1 MIEQK
6 KLIIKMN
13 EKWYKKFEIYTPL
26 IPYNIYLKIKRGL
39 DIILSTL
46 GLVILSPIFLT
57 VILVQKSISPKSD
70 IFYLQSRTGSNGKR
84 FKMLKFRSMVQD
96 ADQKKSELEHLNH
109 LSYPDFKIVNDPRV
123 TKFGKFLRKTSLDEL
138 PQIINIIKGD
148 MSIVGPRPTSFDV
161 NSYELWHT
169 ERLSI
174 LPGLTGL
181 WQITHRGDS
190 EFDQRV
196 ALDIF
201 YINHCSLLF
210 DFEIIFRTAL
220 SIFIGNGVT

>member
-1 MIEQK
+1 
-6 KLIIKMN
+6 MN
-13 EKWYKKFEIYTPL
+13 ETWYKKYEIYTPL
-26 IPYNIYLKIKRGL
+26 IPYKFYLKLKRGL
-39 DIILSTL
+39 DILLSII
-46 GLVILSPIFLT
+46 GLIALSPLFLIIIF
-57 VILVQKSISPKSD
+57 IQKTLSPQSD
-70 IFYLQSRTGSNGKR
+70 VFYMQYRTGSNGKR

-96 ADQKKSELEHLNH
+96 ADQKKEQLKH
-109 LSYPDFKIVNDPRV
+109 LSHLTYPDFKIVNDPRV

-138 PQIINIIKGD
+138 PQIINIILGD

-161 NSYELWHT
+161 DSYELWHT

-190 EFDQRV
+190 EFDERV

-210 DFEIIFRTAL
+210 DFEIVFRTAL
-220 SIFIGNGVT
+220 SIFISTGVT

>member
-6 KLIIKMN
+6 KILIKMN
-13 EKWYKKFEIYTPL
+13 ENWYKKYSIYTPL
-26 IPYNIYLKIKRGL
+26 IPYNIYLKLKRGL
-39 DIILSTL
+39 DILLSVL
-46 GLVILSPIFLT
+46 ALIVLSPIFIA
-57 VILVQKSISPKSD
+57 VIFIQKTISPKSPV
-70 IFYLQSRTGSNGKR
+70 FYLQRRTGSNGKR
-84 FKMLKFRSMVQD
+84 FKMFKFRSMVPD
-96 ADQKKSELEHLNH
+96 ADLRKEELLHLNH

-138 PQIINIIKGD
+138 PQILNIIKGD

-161 NSYELWHT
+161 DSYALWHT
-169 ERLSI
+169 ERLTI

-190 EFDQRV
+190 EFNQRV

-201 YINHCSLLF
+201 YINHCSFLF
-210 DFEIIFRTAL
+210 DFEIVFRTAL
-220 SIFIGNGVT
+220 SIFISNGVT